1 MLIDGKKVHPLFFL
15 LKGEPY
21 ESWNRVAVYRPY
33 IHCGTYTHA
42 ITRLTVCRGLVLE
55 QCRSSW

>member
-33 IHCGTYTHA
+33 IYCGTYTHA
-42 ITRLTVCRGLVLE
+42 ITRLTVCRGLV
-55 QCRSSW
+55 